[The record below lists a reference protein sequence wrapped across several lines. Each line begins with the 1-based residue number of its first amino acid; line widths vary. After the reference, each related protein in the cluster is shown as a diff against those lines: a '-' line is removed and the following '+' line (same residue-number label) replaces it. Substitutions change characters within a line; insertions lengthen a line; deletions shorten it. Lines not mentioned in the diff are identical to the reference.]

1 MQPGCVS
8 CISLTPQP
16 GMALGASDRLKEGKP
31 AECYKKHPR
40 VPSVLKVL
48 CVLPFGS
55 QGRLQ
60 IWAKTIYTKLAWNFS
75 VGPKVNRSWS

>member
-1 MQPGCVS
+1 MQY
-8 CISLTPQP
+8 
-16 GMALGASDRLKEGKP
+16 GMF
-31 AECYKKHPR
+31 YKREKQ
-40 VPSVLKVL
+40 SMVLVQTWDPDAD
-48 CVLPFGS
+48 VGS